1 MAVTIRDVAD
11 ATNVSPST
19 VSRVISDNPRIS
31 QKTKEK
37 VRLAMKELGYHP
49 NFIARSLANQSTS
62 VIGVVFPSSG
72 DTAFQ
77 NPFFTEVLR
86 AISEGAHDEKF
97 GIQLTTGKTEEEIL
111 NDVIQMVQGK
121 RVDGLIL
128 LYSRQDD
135 PIIDYLL
142 EQNIPFVLVGQPT
155 SKPDHITYVDNDNC
169 LAAKEGT
176 EGLIHLNHKKIAFI
190 GGINGLMVT
199 NKRLAGYKQAL
210 EEANIPIQEEYI
222 IFDDFLIE
230 GGKHAVEK
238 LLALKELP
246 TAVLVTDDLMAMG
259 VMQSLNEEGLRIPED
274 VAILSFN
281 NTIFSVLSNP
291 PLSSVDIHI
300 FDLGLEAISQLVK
313 RIKNPEEP
321 VSHSIIPYKI
331 VIRSSC

>member
-1 MAVTIRDVAD
+1 MAVTIRDVAE

-49 NFIARSLANQSTS
+49 NFIARSLVNQTTN

-155 SKPDHITYVDNDNC
+155 SKADYITYVDNDNC
-169 LAAKEGT
+169 LAANEGT
-176 EGLIHLNHKKIAFI
+176 KGLIGLNHKRIAFI
-190 GGINGLMVT
+190 GGVNGLMVT

-210 EEANIPIQEEYI
+210 EEANIPVQEEYI

-238 LLALKELP
+238 LLALQELP

-300 FDLGLEAISQLVK
+300 FDLGLEAINQLVK

-321 VSHSIIPYKI
+321 ISHSIIPYEI

>member
-19 VSRVISDNPRIS
+19 VSRVISDSPRIS

-49 NFIARSLANQSTS
+49 NFIARSLVNQSTN

-142 EQNIPFVLVGQPT
+142 EQSIPFVLVGQPT
-155 SKPDHITYVDNDNC
+155 SKPHEITYVDNDNC

-176 EGLIHLNHKKIAFI
+176 EGLIALNHKKIAFI
-190 GGINGLMVT
+190 GGANGLMVT
-199 NKRLAGYKQAL
+199 SKRLAGYKLAL
-210 EEANIPIQEEYI
+210 EKADIPIREEYI
-222 IFDDFLIE
+222 IHDDFLLE
-230 GGKHAVEK
+230 GGQHAVKK

-259 VMQSLNEEGLRIPED
+259 VMQSLNEEGMRIPED
-274 VAILSFN
+274 IAILSFN

-291 PLSSVDIHI
+291 PLSSIDIHI
-300 FDLGLEAISQLVK
+300 FDLGLEAIRQLVK
-313 RIKNPEEP
+313 HIKNPKEP
-321 VSHSIIPYKI
+321 VSNSIIPYDI
-331 VIRSSC
+331 MIRSSC